1 MNEDPRWLRILDATL
16 ATALAALLAIGVLAA
31 IMVLVAGVA
40 A

>member
-1 MNEDPRWLRILDATL
+1 MNEDPRWLRILDTTM
-16 ATALAALLAIGVLAA
+16 TAVFVGALLAAVLVF